1 MTEAARTWGDRLIG
15 AVTPGTITRAEAEHY
30 AVAFPEVYKQAFT
43 PTGAIEAISIIDQ
56 LQDDSVKLV
65 LDYPE
70 AGPDDDGTAQ
80 LTWYL
85 AWRSASLSELLPMLQ
100 SMGVVVLE
108 EQPFNVVRADGV
120 PVWIYQFK
128 ISRHQSTVDAPE
140 AEREVI
146 ATRFADAVTA
156 IWQGKVEIDR
166 FNELVLGAGL
176 TWQQVTILRAY
187 AKYLRQ
193 AGFPYSQYHIE
204 TVLRDNPGTAKF
216 SSNSSRRC
224 STRPVPTLPIAPRPR
239 RPPSRRTSTRS

>member
-1 MTEAARTWGDRLIG
+1 MASPMQVSLEEIISMLLQRVESLSANDENSKTKSNIIYRVLYKKGLLTEAARTWGDRLIG

-85 AWRSASLSELLPMLQ
+85 AGRSASLSELLPMLQ

-120 PVWIYQFK
+120 PVWI
-128 ISRHQSTVDAPE
+128 
-140 AEREVI
+140 
-146 ATRFADAVTA
+146 
-156 IWQGKVEIDR
+156 
-166 FNELVLGAGL
+166 
-176 TWQQVTILRAY
+176 
-187 AKYLRQ
+187 
-193 AGFPYSQYHIE
+193 
-204 TVLRDNPGTAKF
+204 
-216 SSNSSRRC
+216 
-224 STRPVPTLPIAPRPR
+224 
-239 RPPSRRTSTRS
+239 